1 MYTYMYVYIST
12 CVFAIMYV
20 HVSVH
25 VCGAH
30 LVDDTRLAA
39 VCFRRH
45 EWFLHRKRY
54 VVSVGRLPVLRRR
67 REQRCVHEGRHMHV
81 KGGTCME
88 REAHACKVRHMHGKE
103 GTCMEREAHAGRSTH
118 GISMWIEPHL
128 CHAGF
133 FPQRTSTSH
142 ACIQATGIRCICTYI
157 HRHRPFSPHRNV
169 LIAGQINT
177 IEVVCR
183 VRVMQICTCT

>member
-1 MYTYMYVYIST
+1 MYTCVGARICIFIYLCIYLCAYTCMYTYMYVYIST

-88 REAHACKVRHMHGKE
+88 REAHAWKGRHMHGKE
-103 GTCMEREAHAGRSTH
+103 GTCMEREAHAWKGRH
-118 GISMWIEPHL
+118 MHVKG
-128 CHAGF
+128 G
-133 FPQRTSTSH
+133 
-142 ACIQATGIRCICTYI
+142 
-157 HRHRPFSPHRNV
+157 
-169 LIAGQINT
+169 
-177 IEVVCR
+177 
-183 VRVMQICTCT
+183 TCM